1 MLILRERTMTMMR
14 ATITLPEDLLHDVD
28 MLAGKGGRSSFVA
41 EAVAAKVKREKLRKA
56 LDETR
61 GALKHSEWWSTPEE
75 TYRWV
80 RAQREDRDT
89 W

>member
-1 MLILRERTMTMMR
+1 MAMVR
-14 ATITLPEDLLHDVD
+14 ATVTLPETLLDDIDL
-28 MLAGKGGRSSFVA
+28 LAGKGGRSAFVA
-41 EAVAAKVKREKLRKA
+41 EAIAAKVKREKLREA

-61 GALKHSEWWSTPEE
+61 GALKESEWWSTPEE
-75 TYRWV
+75 TYCWV